1 MRKVMTGVQLTLRL
15 LLELASL
22 VALAVGGYGLWGGGP
37 VAVRV
42 LIALVLP
49 VAAAVLW
56 GRYAAPRRP
65 VRHSAVA
72 WYGVQLLIWGGSVA
86 LLAVTGHASWATWLG
101 ALMIVNTVWLRLVGE
116 WSPAIER

>member
-1 MRKVMTGVQLTLRL
+1 MTGTQLALRL

-22 VALAVGGYGLWGGGP
+22 AALAVGGYGVRADGP
-37 VAVRV
+37 VVLRT

-49 VAAAVLW
+49 VLAVLLW

-65 VRHSAVA
+65 VRDSALL
-72 WYGVQLLIWGGSVA
+72 WYGVQLLVWGGAVA
-86 LLAVTGHASWATWLG
+86 LLAAGGHPGWALG
-101 ALMIVNTVWLRLVGE
+101 LGVVMAVNTVVLWSLGE